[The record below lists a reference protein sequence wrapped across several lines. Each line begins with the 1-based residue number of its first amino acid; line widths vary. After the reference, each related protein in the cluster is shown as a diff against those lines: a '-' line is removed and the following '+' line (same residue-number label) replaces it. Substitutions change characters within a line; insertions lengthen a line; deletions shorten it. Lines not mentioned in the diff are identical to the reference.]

1 MKKTILFILFITVIS
16 NVVGIDQGIAS
27 FLKEQGIAKVLNNEI
42 DSNNNTENDADK
54 DDIFEKSFDKNLCLA
69 HFLFAQ
75 SLVTVPYFSEYLF
88 VFKNPTIEVLVQPP
102 LG

>member
-1 MKKTILFILFITVIS
+1 MIS
-16 NVVGIDQGIAS
+16 NVVGINQGIAS
-27 FLKEQGIAKVLNNEI
+27 FLKEQGIVEVLNNQI
-42 DSNNNTENDADK
+42 DSNNNTEKDADK
-54 DDIFEKSFDKNLCLA
+54 DDVFEKSFHKNLCLE

-88 VFKNPTIEVLVQPP
+88 EFKNPTIEVLVQPP